1 MRAGQGQRPVTLRR
15 THCLPTSYPGRHGE
29 QVEALRAEVKWEGKP
44 EHATGAERE
53 RRVRRKEARN
63 HE

>member
-1 MRAGQGQRPVTLRR
+1 M
-15 THCLPTSYPGRHGE
+15 PTSYPGRQRE

-44 EHATGAERE
+44 EHAAGAERE
-53 RRVRRKEARN
+53 RSVRGKEARN